1 MDLITYEDLGRGV
14 STYGQTSVCLL
25 DTHVLESAVS
35 WRESSDLVLSLLVFG
50 DRRLGEIEDLLG
62 GVRPLGCSL
71 GWSEGGHGRIVG
83 RCYGG
88 EQACEGGLRS
98 MQEGRR
104 SPARGGCDHMAQGLS
119 W

>member
-1 MDLITYEDLGRGV
+1 MGLVTYEDLSRGV
-14 STYGQTSVCLL
+14 STYGQTSTRLI
-25 DTHVLESAVS
+25 DTHIIESAVS
-35 WRESSDLVLSLLVFG
+35 WRESGDLILSLLVFR
-50 DRRLGEIEDLLG
+50 DRRLCEIEDLLG
-62 GVRPLGCSL
+62 GVRPFGCSL
-71 GWSEGGHGRIVG
+71 GWGEGGHGRIVG
-83 RCYGG
+83 RCNGG